1 MIFHQMLICLS
12 LFRSQSN
19 LFNQMIDTFFHEEF
33 LSTWL
38 RVWLILF
45 LFRSHPLIS
54 SKHETIPNALVAQVT
69 NTIDY
74 LDTANTPL
82 ENIMNERKEK
92 EHKKNHTLIQATA
105 LWTERVGVNI
115 INEIFVY
122 IIINEWTGSNKYVVN
137 IHFYMWYYKITIIVK
152 LFR

>member
-1 MIFHQMLICLS
+1 M
-12 LFRSQSN
+12 
-19 LFNQMIDTFFHEEF
+19 
-33 LSTWL
+33 
-38 RVWLILF
+38 WLILF

-92 EHKKNHTLIQATA
+92 EHKKIILSFRRPPY
-105 LWTERVGVNI
+105 EPKEYRVNI

-122 IIINEWTGSNKYVVN
+122 IIINE
-137 IHFYMWYYKITIIVK
+137 
-152 LFR
+152 